1 MAEKI
6 APATTAA
13 ETAETPRRRRRGA
26 PLAKENGRVTAT
38 LGPDLYRVLD
48 EARWAERKESVG
60 DLLATIAREWAAS
73 RGLV

>member
-1 MAEKI
+1 MAEKT

-13 ETAETPRRRRRGA
+13 ETAETPRRRRGA

-38 LGPDLYRVLD
+38 LGPDLYSVLD

-60 DLLATIAREWAAS
+60 DLLASIAREWAAS